1 MMATLVIRNLPERA
15 TEDLLRERFGGSFV
29 TSIEIRDD
37 LAEGRS
43 GRQAII
49 ELDMTRY
56 EAEQLAGRYQGMV
69 IEDRR
74 VLIAVLG

>member
-1 MMATLVIRNLPERA
+1 MATLVIRNLPERA
-15 TEDLLRERFGGSFV
+15 TEESLRERFGGSFI
-29 TSIEIRDD
+29 TSMEIRDD
-37 LAEGRS
+37 HAEGRS

-49 ELDMTRY
+49 ELNMTRY